1 MLRNAFFG
9 ESEILEGLFPLGEE
23 GCNELLKEAVEAW
36 SLEDMGFP
44 IALATRD
51 LDSTD
56 KLPKC
61 PYR

>member
-1 MLRNAFFG
+1 MLRNT
-9 ESEILEGLFPLGEE
+9 LEGLFPLGEE

-36 SLEDMGFP
+36 SLEDMGFR

-56 KLPKC
+56 KLP
-61 PYR
+61 